1 MKVASLK
8 TQVSSGGIIFR
19 KHNDITEIAM
29 VAVKGGNVWCLP
41 KGLIDKGEVPEK
53 TALREVEEETGLKGR
68 IIEKLGEITYW
79 YYIKEENIKCK
90 KTVHFFLMEYEA
102 GDVSKH
108 DREVDNAAWFPID
121 EALKK
126 ASYRGEKVIIE
137 KAREIL
143 KSKLIAMTRPPLV
156 KGG

>member
-8 TQVSSGGIIFR
+8 TRVSSGGIVFR
-19 KHNDITEIAM
+19 RHNDITEIAM

-121 EALKK
+121 EALRK
-126 ASYRGEKVIIE
+126 ASYRGEKEIIE